1 MDWSSIEVV
10 KVLYRL
16 LRVRGMGAVR
26 ANKLLFS
33 VRNKVAS
40 VMELQREISARLN
53 EEQNAAFMQDYE
65 ISNKLSE
72 VHFLS
77 ILDEKY
83 PKSLVREL
91 GNNSPTVLS
100 YRGNVALLS
109 KNIIGF
115 SGSRKVSDKGISIAA
130 DIATQLSNHD
140 FCLVSGYAN
149 GVDMIAHKT
158 ALANGASTILV
169 LPEGISY
176 FYIRKE
182 IAPYW
187 NWDRVLVISEFEP
200 QAKWMVSRAMQ
211 RNRTL
216 IALSQAML
224 VIEAGEKGGSLD
236 AGLKTIDYG
245 KRLFVPQYAEFP
257 ISALGNEVLIQHG
270 AYPLRMKRSDRKTNL
285 DMLYASVAN
294 MQPATSLFY

>member
-10 KVLYRL
+10 KILYRL
-16 LRVRGMGAVR
+16 LNVKGMGPARV
-26 ANKLLFS
+26 NKILFS
-33 VRNKVAS
+33 IRNKVAS
-40 VMELQREISARLN
+40 PLELQREVSVRLN
-53 EEQNAAFMQDYE
+53 EEQRAAFMQDSE
-65 ISNKLSE
+65 LLASSNG
-72 VHFLS
+72 VRYLS

-83 PKSLVREL
+83 PKGLANEL
-91 GNNSPTVLS
+91 GINSPTVLS
-100 YRGNVALLS
+100 YMGNVSLLS
-109 KNIIGF
+109 KHKVGF
-115 SGSRKVSDKGISIAA
+115 SGSRKVSAKGMDIAL
-130 DIATQLSNHD
+130 DVATQLSCND

-169 LPEGISY
+169 LPEGINN
-176 FYIRKE
+176 FYIKKE

-187 NWDRVLVISEFEP
+187 DWERVLVVSEFAP
-200 QAKWMVSRAMQ
+200 QTKWMVSRAMQ

-245 KRLFVPQYAEFP
+245 KRLFVPQYTEFP
-257 ISALGNEVLIQHG
+257 TSALGNALLIQHG
-270 AYPLRMKRSDRKTNL
+270 AFPLRMKRSSRKTNL
-285 DMLYASVAN
+285 DMLYASVGSW
-294 MQPATSLFY
+294 QPAASLFG